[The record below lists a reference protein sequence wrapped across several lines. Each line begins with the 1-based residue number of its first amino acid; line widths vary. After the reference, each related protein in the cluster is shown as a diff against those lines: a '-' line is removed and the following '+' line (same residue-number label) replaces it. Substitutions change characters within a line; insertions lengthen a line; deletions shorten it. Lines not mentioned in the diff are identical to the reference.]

1 MSDNFLTEHDPAL
14 VFPTVIKKYTFPKPE
29 ELKECLFEIIN
40 KMHESGDYNDH
51 HSKTL
56 SFFNNK
62 SGCSLF
68 KNESKNYEIVKEFQ
82 DFAETCAKHYCT
94 EVLNHIIDGKMIC
107 TNSWVN
113 YYSECDS
120 YQQEHI
126 HVNSLVSSNYFANF
140 DKEVHSPLIF
150 KHVEDYGVS
159 TFLHQE
165 WRKELGEHSIWDT
178 ASIDCNEGDI
188 LFWRSHK
195 FHFVPVSRKP
205 GRLSLSCNYV
215 PELVELGGY
224 GFRVSPA

>member
-94 EVLNHIIDGKMIC
+94 EVLNHIMM
-107 TNSWVN
+107 
-113 YYSECDS
+113 
-120 YQQEHI
+120 
-126 HVNSLVSSNYFANF
+126 LV
-140 DKEVHSPLIF
+140 
-150 KHVEDYGVS
+150 
-159 TFLHQE
+159 
-165 WRKELGEHSIWDT
+165 
-178 ASIDCNEGDI
+178 
-188 LFWRSHK
+188 
-195 FHFVPVSRKP
+195 
-205 GRLSLSCNYV
+205 
-215 PELVELGGY
+215 
-224 GFRVSPA
+224 